1 MDPSRN
7 LPDAAVIRTI
17 IADDQELVRTGLRTI
32 LEVQPDI
39 EIVGEA
45 ADGSEAVSRATRA
58 APDVVIMDIRMPV
71 VDGIEATSRIAQA
84 LPGTRVLIL
93 TSYGLDQYV
102 YETLRAGAAGF
113 LLKTDRPERIV
124 DAVRAVASGEA
135 LLGPDTTRRLIERF
149 VQGPVPDPPE
159 PSALTAL
166 TPREREVLLLV
177 ARGLSNQQIADR
189 LFIGDGTVKTHVA
202 RLLAKLQLHDRVQVI
217 IYAYETG
224 LVRPGFNDPR

>member
-1 MDPSRN
+1 MDPPRN
-7 LPDAAVIRTI
+7 LPDTAVIRTV
-17 IADDQELVRTGLRTI
+17 IADDQELVRTGVRTI

-39 EIVGEA
+39 EVVGEA
-45 ADGSEAVSRATRA
+45 ADGSEAVSHARRA
-58 APDVVIMDIRMPV
+58 APDVVVMDIRMPV
-71 VDGIEATSRIAQA
+71 VDGIEATRRIAQA
-84 LPGTRVLIL
+84 LPATRVLIL

-113 LLKTDRPERIV
+113 LLKTDPPERIV

-135 LLGPDTTRRLIERF
+135 PLGPDTTRRLIERF
-149 VQGPVPDPPE
+149 VRGPVPDPPE
-159 PSALTAL
+159 PSAIAAL

-189 LFIGDGTVKTHVA
+189 LFIGNGTVKTHVA

-224 LVRPGFNDPR
+224 LVHPGFNDPW

>member
-1 MDPSRN
+1 
-7 LPDAAVIRTI
+7 VIRTL

-32 LEVQPDI
+32 LEVQADI
-39 EIVGEA
+39 EVVGEA
-45 ADGSEAVSRATRA
+45 TDGSEAVSHATRLS
-58 APDVVIMDIRMPV
+58 PDVVIMDIRMPV
-71 VDGIEATSRIAQA
+71 VDGVEATSRIART
-84 LPGTRVLIL
+84 LRDTRVLIL
-93 TSYGLDQYV
+93 TTYGLDEYV

-113 LLKTDRPERIV
+113 MLKTDPPERIV
-124 DAVRAVASGEA
+124 AAVRAVASGEA

-159 PSALTAL
+159 PAALKTL

-177 ARGLSNQQIADR
+177 ARGLSNQQIAER

-202 RLLAKLQLHDRVQVI
+202 RLLTKLQLHDRTQVI

-224 LVRPGFNDPR
+224 LIRPGVDDPP